1 MFLQSQIL
9 RLGVLPRGTVD
20 VTIYQFLRETAF
32 GRYCCINEEVK
43 IYVTS
48 LKTKTKERKKKDLIY
63 KGKA

>member
-48 LKTKTKERKKKDLIY
+48 LNTNTKERKKKDLIY